1 MHRRRWNWIESKRAL
16 EMFTRLDHE
25 NNELEKMRRNASKS
39 GTQAATSAGGKS
51 E

>member
-1 MHRRRWNWIESKRAL
+1 L

-25 NNELEKMRRNASKS
+25 NNELEKMRRNASKA
-39 GTQAATSAGGKS
+39 GAQAATSAGGKS